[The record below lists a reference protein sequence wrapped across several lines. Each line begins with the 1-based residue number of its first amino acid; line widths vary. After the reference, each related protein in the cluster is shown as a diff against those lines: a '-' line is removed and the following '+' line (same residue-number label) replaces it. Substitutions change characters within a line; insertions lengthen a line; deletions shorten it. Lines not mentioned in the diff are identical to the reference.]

1 MVHSTEKT
9 IPFSFKG
16 ASGTASLLFGQA
28 AVGSHFSTPPFPF
41 SEEEEGQS
49 SYFPFKL
56 SYEK

>member
-1 MVHSTEKT
+1 MVHSSEKT
-9 IPFSFKG
+9 IPVSFKG
-16 ASGTASLLFGQA
+16 ASGTASLLFGLA

-41 SEEEEGQS
+41 SEEEGQS

>member
-9 IPFSFKG
+9 ILFSFKG
-16 ASGTASLLFGQA
+16 TSGTASLLFGPA
-28 AVGSHFSTPPFPF
+28 AVGSHFSTAPFPF
-41 SEEEEGQS
+41 SEEEGQS